1 MELTGKMILDG
12 GKTRL
17 VWTDNQLHLE
27 ELPRTPRKIRL
38 CRFDAHCGWQITTN
52 RCDEFI
58 PANVLRDAAIASSDT
73 YAIALGKIAH
83 ALELAV
89 TCAVR
94 RLGRTLASFE
104 RVEGRVSE
112 VHYLKVAPEGADK
125 LTIALKDAA
134 LVVSW
139 TSFSSYSPSSDFAQ
153 ADPYYSEVVSSS
165 PAAARKLYS
174 IVKADPSALAA
185 VSWLDLRSWLSARKI
200 GHDSNH
206 SVWR

>member
-1 MELTGKMILDG
+1 MNKTILDG
-12 GKTRL
+12 GKVRL
-17 VWTDNQLHLE
+17 TWDDSQIHLE

-38 CRFDAHCGWQITTN
+38 CRFDAHYGWQITTN

-94 RLGRTLASFE
+94 RLGRMLASFE

-112 VHYLKVAPEGADK
+112 VHYLKVVPEGADK
-125 LTIALKDAA
+125 LTVALKDAS
-134 LVVSW
+134 LSVSW
-139 TSFSSYSPSSDFAQ
+139 TSFSLYSPSSDFAQ
-153 ADPYYSEVVSSS
+153 ADPYFSEIVESS

-174 IVKADPSALAA
+174 LVKADPAALES
-185 VSWLDLRSWLSARKI
+185 VSWLDLRSWLNARKI